1 MRKIGFVIAAAGL
14 ILAAGVGGW
23 AASTTA
29 RDRAV
34 NVENFRGG
42 TPVGNG
48 LVMPPVY

>member
-14 ILAAGVGGW
+14 ILAAGFG
-23 AASTTA
+23 AH
-29 RDRAV
+29 DRAV